1 MPVRSAKVFSM
12 GMDSAPMKADKT
24 SSTVTADWTPFE
36 PRGAMRSKARIDN
49 ERTDH
54 TISTSLVSVS
64 APCRRLRLYQFL
76 LADNSGQLKCRPGIA
91 GKIHLRDI
99 VVCPS

>member
-12 GMDSAPMKADKT
+12 GIDSAPMKADKT

-49 ERTDH
+49 EWTDH
-54 TISTSLVSVS
+54 SISTSLVSVS
-64 APCRRLRLYQFL
+64 ARAAGYDSTNFSSPT
-76 LADNSGQLKCRPGIA
+76 IA
-91 GKIHLRDI
+91 
-99 VVCPS
+99 VN